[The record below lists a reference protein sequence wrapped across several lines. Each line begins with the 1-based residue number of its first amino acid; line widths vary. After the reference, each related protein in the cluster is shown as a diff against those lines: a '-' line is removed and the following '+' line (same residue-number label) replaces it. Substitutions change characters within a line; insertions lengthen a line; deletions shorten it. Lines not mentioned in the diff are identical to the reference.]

1 MQWAAVIEQMRTC
14 IEWCFLFHNTGATP
28 ADCATR
34 LQDCDEMTAPRRLK
48 GRGKSCQP
56 TSDYYN
62 LGHNRSSL
70 DDLKKASGWA
80 RRQSLD
86 ATGLGLL

>member
-1 MQWAAVIEQMRTC
+1 SRQAS
-14 IEWCFLFHNTGATP
+14 P
-28 ADCATR
+28 
-34 LQDCDEMTAPRRLK
+34 
-48 GRGKSCQP
+48 
-56 TSDYYN
+56 DYYN

-86 ATGLGLL
+86 ASGLGLL